1 MERKLDKFAELV
13 KERLQGK
20 KGKDVE
26 AFGRHWISTAPS
38 EDIEALKVS
47 DLYGLVLD
55 TWQFIQDAES
65 NNFKIRVFNPDYE
78 QNAWQSTHTII
89 QVLGKNMP
97 FMIDSMRMELNRRHI
112 TIHSIHYSLF
122 SADRDKNFEL
132 QSWEIPEN
140 DNIDK
145 EVIIHFEIDRHSA
158 AKELTCLH
166 DTATA
171 LLKDISVCVHDYP
184 VMREKVKALNSEL
197 KAAVKGITKQDQ
209 KEVIEFLTWLDSNHF
224 TYLGYD
230 EFTYDEKNHSLKR
243 ARSNQLGVLKHYRR
257 DEDEVEFCLS
267 EGLKDVYGSDVL
279 LFLKSGVRSHI
290 HRPAYPDYVI
300 VKRFDK
306 AGNLTGLARI
316 LGVYTSEVYTAEP
329 SSIPIVRNKVESI
342 CNDFIDKGNM
352 QERNQL
358 LRILAVYPR
367 DELFQSSVKELGEIA
382 IGVLQIRERRKI
394 RLFVR
399 QGRFGMFSN
408 CLLYMPRD
416 LYSTDLRER
425 IQQILVEEHNA
436 TDIEFTTY
444 FSESIL
450 ARTHFIVRLDSSKR
464 SSPDPKQL
472 EEKVIRATSDWEDDL
487 DHALIDQFGEERGS
501 ALALRFGNA
510 FSAGYQSDFQ
520 ARTAVADIEHIR
532 VLDKG
537 KPLSIS
543 FYRSPEDENHQL
555 RLRLFKRS
563 DSLPLSDVM
572 PVLERMGLHVLGE
585 HPYKIHPKDEEI
597 VWLHDFRMRTNDDF
611 DLDVAK
617 VRENFEEVLFKV
629 WEGEITSDSFNE
641 LVLKAELNSF
651 QVNILRAYSA
661 YMKQIRFGFSQ
672 SYISATLCNHQG
684 ITKKLIR
691 LFDLRFN
698 PKKHNPDKFEVLK
711 EEVLKELEDVS
722 NLNED
727 RILRR
732 YIDLI
737 SATLRTNA
745 FVVNADGLPRPYIS
759 LKFLPKDIPDM
770 PLPRPMFEIFVYS
783 SRFEGVHLR
792 GGRVARGG
800 LRWSDR
806 PEDYRTEVL
815 GLVKAQQV
823 KNAVIVPA
831 GAKGGFIARRL
842 NASMSRD
849 EFQAEGVACY
859 QQFISGL
866 LDVTDNLVE
875 GAVVAPERVMRWDED
890 DTYLVV
896 AADKGTATFSD
907 IANEIA
913 INYGFW
919 LGDAFASG
927 GSDGYDHK
935 KMGITARGA
944 WVSVQRHFREKG
956 IDVQK
961 DSISVVGIGDM
972 GGDVFGNGLLRSRA
986 LKLVA
991 AFNHMH
997 IFIDPNPDPEKSF
1010 EERERM
1016 FYLPRSTWE
1025 DFDSNLISQGGGV
1038 YSRSAKWIKITSE
1051 MKAIFDI
1058 EADRLAPNDLIKHI
1072 LKARVD
1078 LIWNGGIGTYVKST
1092 EETDAQVGDRAN
1104 DSLRI
1109 NGCELRTKVIG
1120 EGGNLGFTQRGRI
1133 EFALTGGACFT
1144 DSIDN
1149 AGGVDCSDHEVN
1161 IKILLQQLM
1170 EQGELTLKQRNDMLV
1185 EMTDEVAS
1193 LVLKNNYR
1201 QATSIANASNRNFT
1215 RINEYARFISE
1226 LEDSGRLNRSL
1237 EFLPNNEVLDERRKI
1252 EVGLTRPE
1260 LSVVISYAKNELKDS
1275 LSEADGFDDDYVLRE
1290 ALHEFPVRLQ
1300 ERCYDQIMSLGLNRE
1315 IVATQ
1320 LANEIV
1326 NLMGDL
1332 FVHRIRKSTGMP
1344 DGQIAKAFIVARDVF
1359 RLRNWWQAID
1369 DLDHKVPS
1377 ELQFSCHERLM
1388 RLIRRA
1394 TRWFLRNTNLD
1405 QPLEDLVKMYRPVV
1419 DTLYDH
1425 LDEHLSNSVRDEWVS
1440 QKQEY
1445 IEAGIPENVARF
1457 ISGTPS
1463 LYGSLTIC
1471 DAARETKNDVDTTA
1485 GLFFS
1490 LRHKLGLHWFIQQ
1503 INGLSVTNHWQG
1515 LAREALMDD
1524 LDWQQKALLV
1534 HIMNCEVAEGEDQHV
1549 SMCLVN
1555 WFDESSPL
1563 VKRWLTLLN
1572 EVRNTDHPELAM
1584 FTVAMRELSNLAHV

>member
-26 AFGRHWISTAPS
+26 AFGRHWISTAPKD
-38 EDIEALKVS
+38 DIEVLKDS

-55 TWQFIQDAES
+55 TWQFIQDTENGS
-65 NNFKIRVFNPDYE
+65 FKTRVFNPDYE

-97 FMIDSMRMELNRRHI
+97 FMIDSMRMELNRRNI

-122 SADRDKNFEL
+122 SAERDKKSEL
-132 QSWEIPEN
+132 KSWTVPEN

-145 EVIIHFEIDRHSA
+145 EVIIHLEIDRHT
-158 AKELTCLH
+158 AKSELACLFK
-166 DTATA
+166 ATNE
-171 LLKDISVCVHDYP
+171 LLKDVEECVRDYGT
-184 VMREKVKALNSEL
+184 MREKVTSLNDEL
-197 KAAVKGITKQDQ
+197 KDSVKGITKKDQ
-209 KEVIEFLTWLDSNHF
+209 KEVTEFLNWLDDNHF

-230 EFTYDEKNHSLKR
+230 EFTYDSKSKSLKR
-243 ARSNQLGVLKHYRR
+243 SRSHQLGVLRHSRL
-257 DEDEVEFCLS
+257 DEEEIEFCLAD
-267 EGLKDVYGSDVL
+267 GLKEVYGSDVL

-306 AGNLTGLARI
+306 NGQLTGLARI
-316 LGVYTSEVYTAEP
+316 LGVYTSEVYTAQP
-329 SSIPIVRNKVESI
+329 ATIPIIRNKVEHI

-382 IGVLQIRERRKI
+382 VGVLQIRERRKI

-416 LYSTDLRER
+416 LYSTELRER

-450 ARTHFIVRLDSSKR
+450 ARTHFIVRLDSSKKAL
-464 SSPDPKQL
+464 PDPKQL
-472 EEKVIRATSDWEDDL
+472 EEKVIKATSDWDDDL
-487 DHALIDQFGEERGS
+487 NHALIDQFGEERGS
-501 ALALRFGNA
+501 ALALRFGSA

-520 ARTAVADIEHIR
+520 ARTAVADVEHIR

-537 KPLSIS
+537 RPLSLS
-543 FYRSPEDENHQL
+543 FYRSPEDEDHQL
-555 RLRLFKRS
+555 RLRLFRRGT
-563 DSLPLSDVM
+563 SLPLSDVM

-585 HPYKIHPKDEEI
+585 HPYKIHPKDEET
-597 VWLHDFRMRTNDDF
+597 VWLHDFRMRTKDDF
-611 DLDVAK
+611 ELDVPK
-617 VRENFEEVLFKV
+617 VRENFEEVLFRV
-629 WEGEITSDSFNE
+629 WEGEVTSDSFNE
-641 LVLKAELNSF
+641 LVLKAELDCF
-651 QVNILRAYSA
+651 QVNVLRAYSA

-672 SYISATLCNHQG
+672 TYISGTLCNQQE
-684 ITKKLIR
+684 ITKKLVR
-691 LFDLRFN
+691 LFELRFN
-698 PKKHNPDKFEVLK
+698 PEKHNPEGFDVLK

-727 RILRR
+727 RIIRR

-745 FVVNADGLPRPYIS
+745 YVVNDEGDARPYLS
-759 LKFLPKDIPDM
+759 LKFLPESIPDM

-783 SRFEGVHLR
+783 PRFEGVHLR
-792 GGRVARGG
+792 GGKVARGG

-842 NASMSRD
+842 NSSMSRD
-849 EFQAEGVACY
+849 EFQAEGIACY

-875 GAVVAPERVMRWDED
+875 GEVAPPKRVMRWDED

-944 WVSVQRHFREKG
+944 WVSVQRHFREQG

-961 DSISVVGIGDM
+961 DSITVVGIGDM
-972 GGDVFGNGLLRSRA
+972 GGDVFGNGLLRSEA

-997 IFIDPNPDPEKSF
+997 IFIDPTPDPAKSF
-1010 EERERM
+1010 AERDRM
-1016 FYLPRSTWE
+1016 FKLPRSSWE
-1025 DFDSNLISQGGGV
+1025 DFDSSLISKGGGIF
-1038 YSRSAKWIKITSE
+1038 SRSAKWIKISPE
-1051 MKAIFDI
+1051 MKALFDI
-1058 EADRLAPNDLIKHI
+1058 DADRLAPNDLIKYV

-1078 LIWNGGIGTYVKST
+1078 LVWNGGIGTYVKGT
-1092 EETDAQVGDRAN
+1092 DETDAEVGDRAN

-1109 NGCELRTKVIG
+1109 NGCDLRTNVIG

-1133 EFALTGGACFT
+1133 EYALNGGACYT

-1185 EMTDEVAS
+1185 DMTDEVGN

-1201 QATSIANASNRNFT
+1201 QVTSISNASSRNFT
-1215 RINEYARFISE
+1215 KISEYSRFIIE
-1226 LEDSGRLNRSL
+1226 LEESGRLDREL
-1237 EFLPNNEVLDERRKI
+1237 EFLPNNETLEERRRL

-1260 LSVVISYAKNELKDS
+1260 LSVLISYAKNELKAS
-1275 LSEADGFDDDYVLRE
+1275 LANAEGFNDPYVLKE
-1290 ALHEFPVRLQ
+1290 ALHEFPIRLQ
-1300 ERCYDQIMSLGLNRE
+1300 ERCFEQIMSLRLNRE

-1332 FVHRIRKSTGMP
+1332 FVYRIRNSTGMP
-1344 DGQIAKAFIVARDVF
+1344 DSQIAKAFIVARDVF
-1359 RLRNWWQAID
+1359 RLRDWWQAID
-1369 DLDHKVPS
+1369 DLDHKVKS
-1377 ELQFSCHERLM
+1377 EVQFNCHERLM

-1405 QPLEDLVKMYRPVV
+1405 QPLEDLVKQYQPVV

-1425 LDEHLSNSVRDEWVS
+1425 LDEHLSDSVRDEWVA
-1440 QKQEY
+1440 QKQTY
-1445 IEAGIPENVARF
+1445 IDAGIPENVARF
-1457 ISGTPS
+1457 VTGTPS

-1471 DAARETKNDVDTTA
+1471 DAANETGTDVDTTA
-1485 GLFFS
+1485 GLFFK
-1490 LRHKLGLHWFIQQ
+1490 LRHQLGLHWFIQQ
-1503 INGLSVTNHWQG
+1503 INGLGVTNHWQG

-1534 HIMNCEVAEGEDQHV
+1534 HIMHCEPAEGQDGHV
-1549 SMCLVN
+1549 SMCLEN
-1555 WFDESSPL
+1555 WFDETSPL
-1563 VKRWLTLLN
+1563 VKRWLSLLN
-1572 EVRNTDHPELAM
+1572 EVRNTDQPELAM